1 MQISLTHEKKSE
13 AQCMT
18 GAGVSLQKTL
28 PRSSQ
33 HSRDIS
39 PPTHAEGVAQFL
51 HIPAGVWWNQLCF
64 LSQPF

>member
-1 MQISLTHEKKSE
+1 
-13 AQCMT
+13 MT